1 MNIHRCARTCPAS
14 RALLVE
20 RILRQGWKPAQAAA
34 AAGVSV
40 RTAYKWLRR
49 FRLEGEAG
57 LADRSSRPQH
67 SPTQLQ
73 LETGHIVLELRRTKR
88 MTAAKIAAVLHLARS
103 TVARLLQRHGVGRLA
118 LLEPRPEPRAYE
130 WPRPGDMLHVDVKK
144 LARIAR
150 PGHRIHGQHGN
161 QVKGV
166 GWEYVHVAIDDH
178 TRLAYAEVLRNEKRQ
193 TAVGFLR
200 RAHDWYT
207 RQGINIQRVLS
218 DNGACYKSGFTD
230 ACAQL
235 GIWHLRTRPYTPRT
249 NGKAERLIQTLLREW
264 AYARCYPKSRRRTVA
279 LLRYLRYYNRKRP
292 HAGCGALTPMMK
304 LERAA

>member
-1 MNIHRCARTCPAS
+1 
-14 RALLVE
+14 
-20 RILRQGWKPAQAAA
+20 
-34 AAGVSV
+34 
-40 RTAYKWLRR
+40 
-49 FRLEGEAG
+49 
-57 LADRSSRPQH
+57 
-67 SPTQLQ
+67 
-73 LETGHIVLELRRTKR
+73 
-88 MTAAKIAAVLHLARS
+88 MTAAKIAAALQLARS
-103 TVARLLQRHGVGRLA
+103 TVARLLQRNGIGRLA
-118 LLEPRPEPRAYE
+118 LLEPRPEPRLYE
-130 WPRPGDMLHVDVKK
+130 WPQPGDMLHVDVKK

-150 PGHRIHGQHGN
+150 PGHRIHGQQG
-161 QVKGV
+161 QKAKGV

-178 TRLAYAEVLRNEKRQ
+178 TRLAYAEVLRNEKRP

-200 RAHDWYT
+200 RAHAWYAH
-207 RQGINIQRVLS
+207 QGIIIQRVLS

-264 AYARCYPKSRRRTVA
+264 AYARCYPKSRHRTAA
-279 LLRYLRYYNRKRP
+279 LLPYLRYYNRKRP